1 MINNRLTPVALFL
14 AIPLIFLLNACT
26 DPIPE
31 MPYSVRMSV
40 SCEDEEVLDIVQSYF
55 AEELTYTIFSENKFS
70 LKRKAKSGIYE
81 EWIEGDSLFIKDQPE
96 GISNS
101 ILLDGYW
108 LSRYLE
114 DPILSNFERTGD
126 SENILGLDCE
136 QFIGMNE
143 DGDTTFIWISEEIPN
158 AWVTMKELPGLPL
171 KYQYELRGQT
181 VTYKAESI
189 NASEKIYT
197 TSQQNWSK
205 NSVELSPRYYL
216 GLQADTTDLSRD
228 AVDISSVFYD
238 MTTNQPMDGR
248 LEITSRDGMTEEKA
262 ITSIQGGEIQV
273 LLRPGKFYSLLF
285 DQRGYAPKRINMNLS
300 GQPLERGLFSLQ
312 MDVGSF
318 PCTDQEVLDYLY
330 ATPIGNASYDPEAD
344 NILFD
349 FEYTAA
355 VNEELERIRSK
366 YRQNQP

>member
-1 MINNRLTPVALFL
+1 MINKRLTPPAILVAL
-14 AIPLIFLLNACT
+14 IFILTLNACT

-40 SCEDEEVLDIVQSYF
+40 SCEDQEVLDIVQSYF
-55 AEELTYTIFSENKFS
+55 AEELTYTIFTDKKFS

-81 EWIEGDSLFIKDQPE
+81 EWIEGDSLFVKDQPE

-108 LSRYLE
+108 LYRYLE
-114 DPILSNFERTGD
+114 DPILSNFQRTGE
-126 SENILGLDCE
+126 SETILNLNCAE
-136 QFIGMNE
+136 FIGMNE
-143 DGDTTFIWISEEIPN
+143 DGDTTFIWVSEEIPN
-158 AWVTMKELPGLPL
+158 AWVTMSELPGLPM
-171 KYQYELRGQT
+171 KYQYKLRGQT
-181 VTYKAESI
+181 VTYQAENI
-189 NASEKIYT
+189 NASEKVYA
-197 TSQQNWSK
+197 TSQQKWNE

-216 GLQADTTDLSRD
+216 GLQVDTVDINRD
-228 AVDISSVFYD
+228 VVDISSVFYD

-248 LEITSRDGMTEEKA
+248 LEITSRDGMIEEKA
-262 ITSIQGGEIQV
+262 VTSIQGGEIQV

-285 DQRGYAPKRINMNLS
+285 DQRGYAPKRININLS
-300 GQPLERGLFSLQ
+300 GQPLDKGLSTLQ

-318 PCTDQEVLDYLY
+318 PCTDREVLDYLY
-330 ATPIGNASYDPEAD
+330 VTPIGNAAYNGETD
-344 NILFD
+344 NVLFD